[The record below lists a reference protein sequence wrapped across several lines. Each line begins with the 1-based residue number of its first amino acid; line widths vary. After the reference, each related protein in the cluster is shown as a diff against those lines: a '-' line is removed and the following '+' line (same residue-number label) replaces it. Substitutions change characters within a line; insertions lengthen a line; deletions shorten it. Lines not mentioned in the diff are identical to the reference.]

1 MVAPMGINVKLLT
14 GSTRKKARE
23 EIHSQLTDGSLH
35 ILIGTH
41 AVIEDNVR
49 FKNLGFIVIDEQHRF
64 GVAQR
69 ARLWTKNVIAPTC
82 L

>member
-1 MVAPMGINVKLLT
+1 MAPTEIRPHSISETISSMVAPMGINVKLLT

-49 FKNLGFIVIDEQHRF
+49 FKTSVSL
-64 GVAQR
+64 
-69 ARLWTKNVIAPTC
+69 
-82 L
+82 